1 MSNRVGEPQDIG
13 FCPIDSGGLLII
25 LQCGT
30 VVSEISLNFAK
41 TSQRFCQIDFVA
53 SLAAES
59 DRLDQIT
66 LRIVR
71 PMFSSRLN
79 GAPAETL
86 RYLCH
91 IVDSIPRI
99 VKW

>member
-1 MSNRVGEPQDIG
+1 
-13 FCPIDSGGLLII
+13 
-25 LQCGT
+25 
-30 VVSEISLNFAK
+30 
-41 TSQRFCQIDFVA
+41 
-53 SLAAES
+53 
-59 DRLDQIT
+59 
-66 LRIVR
+66 
-71 PMFSSRLN
+71 MFSSRLN